1 MEGLLRERPRAP
13 VVHYGMVDSS
23 GEVEQ
28 HETEADDLASLP
40 PPPRRARTVSLALM
54 GVAGLLA
61 IAMAALLWGD
71 VRYALRA
78 TAPIDL
84 GDLGALSPGPEL
96 DNAFVQGTAI
106 ARVDRGLR
114 YSRKL
119 ETDQFLL
126 APIVGNGR
134 VWIEMRAPAEPVLRA
149 AAVPMSFVGRL
160 VAVRGGGFRR
170 SGFASS
176 AHGTTAVTVPD
187 DAWVLL
193 DGVAPGS
200 LHWTVALAGLFGLF
214 AAWCLTNIVRILR
227 PVRG

>member
-1 MEGLLRERPRAP
+1 
-13 VVHYGMVDSS
+13 MVESPT
-23 GEVEQ
+23 EVPQ
-28 HETEADDLASLP
+28 NETEADDLASLP
-40 PPPRRARTVSLALM
+40 PPPRRARTVSLAFM

-61 IAMAALLWGD
+61 VAMAVLLWGD

-78 TAPIDL
+78 TDPIDL

-96 DNAFVQGTAI
+96 DNTFVQGTAI
-106 ARVDRGLR
+106 ARVERGLR
-114 YSRKL
+114 YTRKL
-119 ETDQFLL
+119 EPDQFLL

-134 VWIEMRAPAEPVLRA
+134 IWIEMRAPAEPVLRA
-149 AAVPMSFVGRL
+149 AAIPMSFVGRL

-170 SGFASS
+170 GGFANS
-176 AHGTTAVTVPD
+176 AHGPTAIAVPE

-200 LHWTVALAGLFGLF
+200 LHWTVALVGLFALF
-214 AAWCLTNIVRILR
+214 AAWCLTNIVRIVR